1 MTPAGRRDALVLA
14 LTAAA
19 GATNVLSL
27 TVLGGVPASVMTAS
41 LVVLGLSITRH
52 EGALGWHAGTALA
65 GFAVGVLFASRLIGA
80 GDRNAQDTER
90 ASWPRPVTIAITGEA
105 LSLAGLLAGWAVTG
119 GRPGGAAQL
128 ALCAAAA

>member
-27 TVLGGVPASVMTAS
+27 TALGGVPASVMTAN

-52 EGALGWHAGTALA
+52 EGALGWHAGTALG
-65 GFAVGVLFASRLIGA
+65 GFAVGVFVASRLIGA

-90 ASWPRPVTIAITGEA
+90 ASWPWPWPWHAPWRY
-105 LSLAGLLAGWAVTG
+105 
-119 GRPGGAAQL
+119 
-128 ALCAAAA
+128 